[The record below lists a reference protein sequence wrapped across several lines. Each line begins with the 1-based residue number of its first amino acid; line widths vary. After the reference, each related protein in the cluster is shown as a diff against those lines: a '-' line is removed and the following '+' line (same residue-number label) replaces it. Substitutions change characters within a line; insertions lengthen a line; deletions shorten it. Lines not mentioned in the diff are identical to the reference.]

1 MNQLPIIWMKKVV
14 ERNESMS
21 EIYYRNGD
29 EKYDNE
35 IYLAKLTK
43 Y

>member
-1 MNQLPIIWMKKVV
+1 MHVKEVV

-21 EIYYRNGD
+21 EIHYINGD
-29 EKYDNE
+29 EKYDNA

-43 Y
+43 N